1 MSGQDDGPAPRRG
14 FAFRPEGLISGPAA
28 VRAVEAGTA
37 FPLAGGPLAFS
48 ACEVVA
54 ESGRIVLPL
63 AEARAWA
70 ARAGL
75 GDEMAAA
82 IARVTVPRPPFAGLS
97 LDRPRIMGV
106 VNVTP
111 DSFSDG
117 GDFADTEIA
126 ITHGLALRD
135 AGADILDI
143 GGESTRPGS
152 EPLPVETEL
161 ARILPVIRALSR
173 AGALVSVDTRRA
185 RVMSEAIA
193 AGARIVND
201 ITALVGD
208 PESLGLVARA
218 GVSVVLMHM
227 QGEPRSMQANPVYVE
242 APLDIRDFFVDRL
255 AACAAAGVPAE
266 RIAIDPGIGFG
277 KNDRHNIAILQ
288 GLGFFHELGVPILL
302 GVSRKSFIGRLSRK
316 EPPKQRLAGS
326 LAAGLA
332 GLDRGVQIL
341 RVHDVAETR
350 QATAVWQALVHPV
363 SSAP

>member
-1 MSGQDDGPAPRRG
+1 MSGQDGSPAPRRG
-14 FAFRPEGLISGPAA
+14 FALRPEGLIAGPAA
-28 VRAVEAGTA
+28 GRALECGAA
-37 FPLAGGPLAFS
+37 LPLAGGPLAFS

-54 ESGRIVLPL
+54 EAGRVVLPV

-70 ARAGL
+70 ANAGL
-75 GDEMAAA
+75 GDAMAGA
-82 IARVTVPRPPFAGLS
+82 IARVSAPRPPFAGLS

-117 GDFADTEIA
+117 GDFAETGTAIA
-126 ITHGLALRD
+126 HGLALRE

-161 ARILPVIRALSR
+161 ARVLPVIRALVQ

-185 RVMSEAIA
+185 QVMGEAIA

-201 ITALVGD
+201 ITALAGD
-208 PESLGLVARA
+208 PESLGLVAKS
-218 GVSVVLMHM
+218 GVSVALMHM
-227 QGEPRSMQANPVYVE
+227 QGEPRSMQANPIYAE
-242 APLDIRDFFVDRL
+242 APLDIRDFFVERL
-255 AACAAAGVPAE
+255 AAYAATGIAPG

-288 GLGFFHELGVPILL
+288 GLGFYHELGVAILL
-302 GVSRKSFIGRLSRK
+302 GVSRKSFIGRLSRR
-316 EPPKQRLAGS
+316 EPAKQRLAGS

-350 QATAVWQALVHPV
+350 QAMAVWQALAGPV

>member
-1 MSGQDDGPAPRRG
+1 MPGQDGSPAPRRG
-14 FAFRPEGLISGPAA
+14 FALRPEGLIASPAA
-28 VRAVEAGTA
+28 ARAVEAGA
-37 FPLAGGPLAFS
+37 ALLMAGGPIAFT
-48 ACEVVA
+48 ACEIVA
-54 ESGRIVLPL
+54 EAGRVVLPI

-70 ARAGL
+70 AKAGL
-75 GDEMAAA
+75 GDETAAA
-82 IARVTVPRPPFAGLS
+82 IARVTASRPPFAGLT

-117 GDFADTEIA
+117 GDFADTETAIA
-126 ITHGLALRD
+126 HGLALRQ

-152 EPLPVETEL
+152 EPLPVEVEL
-161 ARILPVIRALSR
+161 ARVLPVIKALAG

-185 RVMSEAIA
+185 LVMAEAIA

-201 ITALVGD
+201 ITALAGD

-218 GVSVVLMHM
+218 GVAVVLMHM

-242 APLDIRDFFVDRL
+242 APLDIHDFFVERL
-255 AACAAAGVPAE
+255 EACAAAGIPAA

-288 GLGFFHELGVPILL
+288 GLGVFHELGVPVLL

-316 EPPKQRLAGS
+316 EPAKQRLAGS
-326 LAAGLA
+326 LAASLA
-332 GLDRGVQIL
+332 GLDRGVQML
-341 RVHDVAETR
+341 RVHDVAETY
-350 QATAVWQALVHPV
+350 QAMAVWQALVRPV

>member
-1 MSGQDDGPAPRRG
+1 MPGQDRSPAPRRG
-14 FAFRPEGLISGPAA
+14 FALRPEGLIAGPAA
-28 VRAVEAGTA
+28 ARAVEAGA
-37 FPLAGGPLAFS
+37 ALLLVGGPIAFT
-48 ACEVVA
+48 ACEIVA
-54 ESGRIVLPL
+54 EAGRVVLPI

-70 ARAGL
+70 AKAGL
-75 GDEMAAA
+75 GDETAAA
-82 IARVTVPRPPFAGLS
+82 IARVTASRPPFAGLT

-117 GDFADTEIA
+117 GDFADTETAIA
-126 ITHGLALRD
+126 HGLALRQ

-152 EPLPVETEL
+152 EPLPVEVEL
-161 ARILPVIRALSR
+161 ARVLPVIKALAG

-185 RVMSEAIA
+185 LVMVEAIA

-201 ITALVGD
+201 ITALAGD

-242 APLDIRDFFVDRL
+242 APLDIHDFFVERL
-255 AACAAAGVPAE
+255 EACVAAGIPAA

-288 GLGFFHELGVPILL
+288 GLGVFHELGVPVLL

-316 EPPKQRLAGS
+316 EPAKQRLAGS

-332 GLDRGVQIL
+332 GLDRGVQML
-341 RVHDVAETR
+341 RVHDVAETH
-350 QATAVWQALVHPV
+350 QAMAVWQALVRPV

>member
-1 MSGQDDGPAPRRG
+1 MSGQDGSPAPRRG
-14 FAFRPEGLISGPAA
+14 FALRPEGLIAGPAA
-28 VRAVEAGTA
+28 VRALESGDALL
-37 FPLAGGPLAFS
+37 LAGGPLAFT

-54 ESGRIVLPL
+54 EAGRVILPV

-70 ARAGL
+70 AKAGL
-75 GDEMAAA
+75 GHEMTAA
-82 IARVTVPRPPFAGLS
+82 IGRVTASRPPFAGLT
-97 LDRPRIMGV
+97 LYRPRIMGV

-117 GDFADTEIA
+117 GDFADTESAIA
-126 ITHGLALRD
+126 HGLALRQ
-135 AGADILDI
+135 AGADILDV

-152 EPLPVETEL
+152 DPLPVEVEL
-161 ARILPVIRALSR
+161 ARVLPVIEALAR

-185 RVMSEAIA
+185 RVMAEAIA
-193 AGARIVND
+193 VGARIVND
-201 ITALVGD
+201 ITALAGD
-208 PESLGLVARA
+208 TASLGFVAKA
-218 GVSVVLMHM
+218 GVSAVLMHM

-242 APLDIRDFFVDRL
+242 APLDIRDYFVERL
-255 AACAAAGVPAE
+255 EACAAAGIPAD

-288 GLGFFHELGVPILL
+288 GLGVFHELGVPILL

-316 EPPKQRLAGS
+316 EPAKQRLAGS

-341 RVHDVAETR
+341 RVHDVAETY
-350 QATAVWQALVHPV
+350 QAMAVWQALARPV

>member
-1 MSGQDDGPAPRRG
+1 MPGQDGGPAPRRG
-14 FAFRPEGLISGPAA
+14 FALRPEGLIAGPAA

-37 FPLAGGPLAFS
+37 LALAGGPMVFS

-54 ESGRIVLPL
+54 EAGRVVLPV

-70 ARAGL
+70 AKAGL

-82 IARVTVPRPPFAGLS
+82 IARLTAPRPPFAGLS

-117 GDFADTEIA
+117 GDFADTETA
-126 ITHGLALRD
+126 VAHGLALRE

-152 EPLPVETEL
+152 EPLPVEAEL
-161 ARILPVIRALSR
+161 ARVLPVISALAR

-185 RVMSEAIA
+185 RVMGEAIA

-201 ITALVGD
+201 ITALTGD
-208 PESLGLVARA
+208 PESPGLVARA

-242 APLDIRDFFVDRL
+242 APLDIRDYFVERL
-255 AACAAAGVPAE
+255 AAAAASGIPAE

-341 RVHDVAETR
+341 RVHDLAETR
-350 QATAVWQALVHPV
+350 QAMAVWQALVRPV
-363 SSAP
+363 SSPP

>member
-1 MSGQDDGPAPRRG
+1 MSGQYGSPAPRRG
-14 FAFRPEGLISGPAA
+14 FALRPEGLIAGQAA
-28 VRAVEAGTA
+28 MRAQQAGTA
-37 FPLAGGPLAFS
+37 LPLVGGPLAFS

-54 ESGRIVLPL
+54 EAGRVVLPV

-70 ARAGL
+70 AKSGL

-82 IARVTVPRPPFAGLS
+82 IARVTARRAPFAGLT
-97 LDRPRIMGV
+97 LDRPRLMGV

-117 GDFADTEIA
+117 GDFADTETAIA
-126 ITHGLALRD
+126 HGLALRD

-161 ARILPVIRALSR
+161 ARVLPVIQALARAS
-173 AGALVSVDTRRA
+173 ALVSVDTRRA
-185 RVMSEAIA
+185 RVMGEAIA

-201 ITALVGD
+201 ITALAGD
-208 PESLGLVARA
+208 PESLGLVARTS
-218 GVSVVLMHM
+218 VSAVLMHM

-242 APLDIRDFFVDRL
+242 APLDIRDFFVERL
-255 AACAAAGVPAE
+255 AAAAAAGIPAE

-288 GLGFFHELGVPILL
+288 GLGFYHELGVPILL

-316 EPPKQRLAGS
+316 EPAKQRLAGS
-326 LAAGLA
+326 LAGGLA

-350 QATAVWQALVHPV
+350 QAMAVWQALVRPV